1 MKEKIDEAVALL
13 KDAGFLVAG
22 NGIATGINFLGE
34 GHSKK
39 EDIFKDLAHLI
50 QRDIPLVL
58 MQATEDITDLGS
70 EKVVVLVYPV
80 VFEKDDDK
88 YSLKK

>member
-13 KDAGFLVAG
+13 KGEGFLVAG

-34 GHSKK
+34 GQAKK
-39 EDIFKDLAHLI
+39 ESIFKDLASLI

-58 MQATEDITDLGS
+58 MQATEDITDLDS
-70 EKVVVLVYPV
+70 TKAVVLMYTV